1 MQRKVLLATVL
12 AALVAAALTVRS
24 RPFSLGQ
31 ERIPA
36 PAPSPLPAAAQAN
49 AYLGVG
55 SCASPACHGG
65 PDSAENNKR
74 RGKWNSAYTVW
85 VEHDAHAKAYS
96 VLYSPESK
104 KILRNLDHLDPTA
117 DPQPYRDV
125 RCLSCHGDHG
135 YTVPVAKTPEE
146 GGACLADGVGCE
158 ACHGAAREW
167 LAEHTVRTWNKADT
181 KTHRDT
187 HGPAADHDGR
197 MVNTSDMA
205 VRAGICVDCHIG
217 SPGAAGMPARNMDHD
232 MIASGHPRLT
242 FEMSAF
248 LANMPHHWDDHVEKG
263 RDDYAAQV
271 WAVGQIA
278 STQAALQLLAA
289 RARAAEAAAAA
300 GPSETDRW
308 PELSEYD
315 CYTCH
320 HGLAMNGYRQNI
332 KSAGK
337 PRKLGRYAWGTW
349 YLPMTCLL
357 LEKGPFEPANPA
369 SVLARVDRVARLLE
383 DPIPAPSA
391 VRAVADSAAR
401 EMQSLLDGVKKARYD
416 RQAVDRMLQATKD
429 HPSKSW
435 DEACGQYLLFR
446 NACSKDPRFTEP
458 LAAARKLLQFR
469 DEKRDHGP
477 PIQYNSPRDFD
488 PGKFNDTM
496 NELRALLPR

>member
-1 MQRKVLLATVL
+1 M
-12 AALVAAALTVRS
+12 
-24 RPFSLGQ
+24 
-31 ERIPA
+31 
-36 PAPSPLPAAAQAN
+36 
-49 AYLGVG
+49 
-55 SCASPACHGG
+55 
-65 PDSAENNKR
+65 ENDK
-74 RGKWNSAYTVW
+74 
-85 VEHDAHAKAYS
+85 HAKAYS

-125 RCLSCHGDHG
+125 RCLACHGDHR

-158 ACHGAAREW
+158 ACHGAARGW
-167 LAEHTVRTWNKADT
+167 LAEHTVRTWNKTDT
-181 KTHRDT
+181 RTHRDT

-278 STQAALQLLAA
+278 STQAALRLLAA

-300 GPSETDRW
+300 GPSETARW

-332 KSAGK
+332 KKRGEAEETRSLCVGDMVLADDV
-337 PRKLGRYAWGTW
+337 PLAR
-349 YLPMTCLL
+349 
-357 LEKGPFEPANPA
+357 KGP
-369 SVLARVDRVARLLE
+369 L
-383 DPIPAPSA
+383 
-391 VRAVADSAAR
+391 
-401 EMQSLLDGVKKARYD
+401 
-416 RQAVDRMLQATKD
+416 
-429 HPSKSW
+429 
-435 DEACGQYLLFR
+435 
-446 NACSKDPRFTEP
+446 
-458 LAAARKLLQFR
+458 
-469 DEKRDHGP
+469 
-477 PIQYNSPRDFD
+477 
-488 PGKFNDTM
+488 
-496 NELRALLPR
+496 